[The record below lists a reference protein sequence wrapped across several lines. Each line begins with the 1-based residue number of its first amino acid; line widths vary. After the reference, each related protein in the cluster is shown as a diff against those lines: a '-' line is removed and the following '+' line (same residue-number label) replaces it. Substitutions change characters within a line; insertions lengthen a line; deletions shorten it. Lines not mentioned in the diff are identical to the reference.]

1 MSSRRG
7 LKILD
12 LWLIAC
18 VRVRQLAA
26 AQRLGCRRR
35 QDCVTAAATGDSRFR
50 FFISATFVAFSTFST
65 AGNNATSQTQRQLN
79 KNVYASIVKKVND
92 KRECFVA
99 IISILIKY
107 PTNSWLCDRWII
119 DKLQVP
125 SIKTRPKSTQ
135 RRVRKIESKSKET
148 LAKCANKKKFAK
160 RQIKKRKWSLK

>member
-26 AQRLGCRRR
+26 AQRLGCRWR

-79 KNVYASIVKKVND
+79 KNVYASIVKKVNE

-99 IISILIKY
+99 KISRLIKY

-125 SIKTRPKSTQ
+125 SIKTRTKHTKRSAQ
-135 RRVRKIESKSKET
+135 KLKANLRKH
-148 LAKCANKKKFAK
+148 LQNV
-160 RQIKKRKWSLK
+160 QIKRSSRKDK